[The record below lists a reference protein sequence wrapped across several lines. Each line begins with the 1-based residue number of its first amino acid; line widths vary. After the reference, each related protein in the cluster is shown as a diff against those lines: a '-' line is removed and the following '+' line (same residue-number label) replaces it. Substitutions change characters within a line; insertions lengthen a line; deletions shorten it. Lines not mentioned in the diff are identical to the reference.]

1 MSVEKVCFYWS
12 DLICPYSGCNSLNS
26 VYVQFLLIFFLFLSE
41 LWKIVSKPRS
51 SREWKCFFL
60 SGSSI
65 LFLINR
71 NIHLIKLNHF
81 PKHHHEWLK
90 CLSSISKDKTTGKEC
105 ADELKGIDD
114 IAQFQQI
121 LRRSS
126 QVYWLIDYSLI
137 VSPPRHGPFDLRYS
151 QSAFSSWL
159 HGWKNVQSL
168 QTRLFSSWP
177 CFELLFCASELS
189 TSTDQV
195 CF

>member
-1 MSVEKVCFYWS
+1 MSKRFVFTGQTLFVHFQGATVWTVFTFTY
-12 DLICPYSGCNSLNS
+12 
-26 VYVQFLLIFFLFLSE
+26 FFLFLSE
-41 LWKIVSKPRS
+41 LRKFVSKPHS
-51 SREWKCFFL
+51 SRKWKCFFL

-65 LFLINR
+65 LFLING

-114 IAQFQQI
+114 IAKFQQI

-168 QTRLFSSWP
+168 QTRLFSS
-177 CFELLFCASELS
+177 LLWTLVLC
-189 TSTDQV
+189 
-195 CF
+195 